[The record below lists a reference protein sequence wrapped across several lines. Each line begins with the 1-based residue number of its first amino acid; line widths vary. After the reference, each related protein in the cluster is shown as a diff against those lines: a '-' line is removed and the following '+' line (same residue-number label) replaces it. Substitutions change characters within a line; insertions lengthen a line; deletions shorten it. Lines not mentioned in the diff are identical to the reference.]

1 MRCWI
6 GVAGVVTAISHGA
19 VAAIAARDGDL
30 ALGQGQHSL
39 TQQLRLTAKA
49 RYCSR
54 DFARRCGRASTIRR
68 KSQMGTL
75 RGEEIIAHCFQ
86 QEGVD
91 TIFFMMGGPTS
102 GTAEACLKL
111 GMQGIYVRHEQAAAM
126 MAHAYSRVTG
136 KPGICIAPMGPGV
149 ANLVTGLA
157 NAQADASP
165 VIAIGGSAPMRGWT
179 LDTFQEMDQV
189 PMMRPIVKSAY
200 RVDLGYRIP
209 EYIAIAFREALDG
222 KRGPVY
228 LDLPGD
234 ILGGKVEEDKINWVK
249 GNYRTEARP
258 AGDPALVRKAIDLLA
273 EARKPLILTGSG
285 VLWSRAE
292 DELRAFVEATGI
304 PFFTTP
310 QGRGVVAEDH
320 PRSFPGARSTAFRE
334 ADTVLVIG
342 ARANSMLS
350 FLRPPRFSPDA
361 RFINVNLDGRE
372 IGHNRAAE
380 IGIIGDAKLVLQ
392 QLMSEAKGRF
402 NPREET
408 PWVSQLSAKH
418 RSNLERSSPLLHS
431 DKVPIHPL
439 RLCNEVKN
447 TISRDTILVVDGH
460 EILNF
465 ARQSIPIYQ
474 ARYSLN
480 AGPHGC
486 MGVGIPFGIGAK
498 AAAPNKPVVV
508 LSGDGAFG
516 WNGMEMDSAIRHK
529 LNIVVVVSNNAGF
542 TSRKTGGNVGRELGY
557 QRYDKMVEALGG
569 YGEFV
574 EKPEEIRPAIERA
587 MKSGKPALVNVCTD
601 PEAQATTDMGFAGY

>member
-1 MRCWI
+1 MCAPV
-6 GVAGVVTAISHGA
+6 VALRTSGG
-19 VAAIAARDGDL
+19 IATM
-30 ALGQGQHSL
+30 S
-39 TQQLRLTAKA
+39 
-49 RYCSR
+49 
-54 DFARRCGRASTIRR
+54 
-68 KSQMGTL
+68 TL
-75 RGEEIIAHCFQ
+75 RGEQIIARCFQ
-86 QEGVD
+86 QEGAD

-102 GTAEACLKL
+102 GTAGACLEL
-111 GMQGIYVRHEQAAAM
+111 GMKGYYVRHEQAAAM
-126 MAHAYSRVTG
+126 MAHAYARVTG

-157 NAQADASP
+157 NAWADASP

-179 LDTFQEMDQV
+179 LDTFQEMDQI

-209 EYIAIAFREALDG
+209 EYISIAFREALDA

-234 ILGGKVEEDKINWVK
+234 ILAGKVEEERINWVS
-249 GNYRTEARP
+249 GNYRTDARP

-273 EARKPLILTGSG
+273 EAHKPLIITGSG
-285 VLWSRAE
+285 VLWARAE
-292 DELRAFVEATGI
+292 DDLRAFVEASGI

-310 QGRGVVAEDH
+310 QGRGVVSEDH

-334 ADTVLVIG
+334 ADAVLVIG

-350 FLRPPRFSPDA
+350 FLRPPRFAPSA
-361 RFINVNLDGRE
+361 KFINVNLDGRE

-380 IGIIGDAKLVLQ
+380 VGIIGDAKLVLQ
-392 QLMSEAKGRF
+392 QLTSEARGRF

-431 DKVPIHPL
+431 DKIPIHPL
-439 RLCNEVKN
+439 RLCNEVKDA
-447 TISRDTILVVDGH
+447 ISRDTILVVDGH

-474 ARYSLN
+474 ARHSLN

-498 AAAPNKPVVV
+498 AAAPDKPVLV

-516 WNGMEMDSAIRHK
+516 WNGMEMDTAIRHH

-542 TSRKTGGNVGRELGY
+542 TSRKTGGSVGRELGY
-557 QRYDKMVEALGG
+557 QRYDQMVEALGG

-574 EKPEEIRPAIERA
+574 EKPDEIRPAIERA

-601 PEAQATTDMGFAGY
+601 PEAQATTDMGFSGY